1 MNHCSSAAYAGWTRE
16 NQQGASLIVT
26 LLMLIAVLMLGI
38 SSAQIAL
45 QGEKAARND
54 RDRQIAFQAA
64 EAALMDAELDIENA
78 SRPNS
83 RSDLFARHSIAG
95 FVDGCGRGLSNR
107 HLGLCTRAPE
117 GVTPS
122 WQKVDFLDDSANAPS
137 VPYGHFT
144 GQYFQTGEGTLPGKR
159 PRYVIEVLPFNMEGE
174 GATGEDLSY
183 FYRVTAIG
191 FGMRDSTQVVLQ
203 TFYRK
208 GGN

>member
-1 MNHCSSAAYAGWTRE
+1 MMCARPIVSPRSKA
-16 NQQGASLIVT
+16 QQRGASLIVS

-64 EAALMDAELDIENA
+64 EAGLMDAELDIENA
-78 SRPNS
+78 AGPNS
-83 RSDLFARHSIAG
+83 RSSLFTSRSVEG
-95 FVDGCGRGLSNR
+95 FTPQCGRGLSNR
-107 HLGLCTRAPE
+107 YLGLCLRAAE
-117 GVTPS
+117 GATPV
-122 WQKVDFLDDSANAPS
+122 WQTVDFLETGNNATS

-144 GQYFQTGEGTLPGKR
+144 GQYFQTGAGQLPGKP
-159 PRYVIEVLPFNMEGE
+159 PRYIIEVMPFNAEGA
-174 GATGEDLSY
+174 GATGEDITY
-183 FYRVTAIG
+183 FYRVTSIG

-208 GGN
+208 GSD